1 MKVKEYIKDF
11 KEDITEVYV
20 YQWNSRREAVD
31 NIPYAPSME
40 YVTLLSDNNFDY
52 ELPDIT
58 ENNIESYLL
67 TQSEEDYIEGDCVD
81 GLSLYDDIEELEN
94 IAMHEEKTILYI
106 VLPYGKK
113 FKNDYE

>member
-1 MKVKEYIKDF
+1 MKVKEFIKMYDM
-11 KEDITEVYV
+11 KNIQEVYI
-20 YQWNSRREAVD
+20 YQWISKREAVD

-52 ELPDIT
+52 ELPEIDEFIT
-58 ENNIESYLL
+58 NIYEL
-67 TQSEEDYIEGDCVD
+67 TPSEGDYIDE
-81 GLSLYDDIEELEN
+81 LSSYDNIEELEN

>member
-11 KEDITEVYV
+11 KENITEVYV

-40 YVTLLSDNNFDY
+40 YVELLSNNNPDY

-58 ENNIESYLL
+58 EVNIENYLL
-67 TQSEEDYIEGDCVD
+67 TRSEEDYID
-81 GLSLYDDIEELEN
+81 GLLFIDDIEELEKKAIN
-94 IAMHEEKTILYI
+94 EEKTVLYI

-113 FKNDYE
+113 FKNEWE

>member
-1 MKVKEYIKDF
+1 MKVKEFIKMYDM
-11 KEDITEVYV
+11 KNIQEVYI

-40 YVTLLSDNNFDY
+40 YVTLLSDNNFNY
-52 ELPDIT
+52 ELPKIDEFIT
-58 ENNIESYLL
+58 NIYEL
-67 TQSEEDYIEGDCVD
+67 TPSEDDYID
-81 GLSLYDDIEELEN
+81 GLSSYDEIEELEN